1 MKKRATRK
9 HNKGNNSGVFVRV
22 ICQIILGI
30 SFAFSGFVK
39 AIDPLGSTYKIED
52 YLTAFGPFFEHF
64 AFLAFPLSVLLAAV
78 EFTMGVNFLLGAN
91 VRLTKRIALFFML
104 VMTPLTLYIALE
116 NPVTDCGCFG
126 DAIVL
131 SNWATFWKNIGFSL
145 LVLLLFV
152 LPSFSKNIYFNYQKW
167 IITSVAFSASVLI
180 SIYCLRHLPIIDF
193 RPYKI
198 GTDIVKSMEVPEGAK
213 SDVYETT
220 FIYAKDG
227 VEKEFTLANFP
238 DENDGWVFIEQKTTL
253 IEKGYEPP
261 IHDFSIV
268 NAMGDDITYEV
279 LEKEGFTFLLIA
291 YDVNKAEH
299 KFNEKIASIHQ
310 LAQYGDIDFYA
321 LTASVDEDIEKYSEL
336 ANATYEWCKT
346 DPITLKTII
355 RANPGLVLI
364 KDGIIVGKWNSR
376 DIPSAKEMQ
385 EEFLLQNN

>member
-91 VRLTKRIALFFML
+91 VRLTKWIALFFML

-299 KFNEKIASIHQ
+299 KFNEKIASINQ

-364 KDGIIVGKWNSR
+364 KDGLIVGKWNSR

-385 EEFLLQNN
+385 EKFLL

>member
-91 VRLTKRIALFFML
+91 VRLTKWIALFFML

-291 YDVNKAEH
+291 YDVNKTEH
-299 KFNEKIASIHQ
+299 KFNEKIASINQ

-364 KDGIIVGKWNSR
+364 KDGIIIGKWNSR

-385 EEFLLQNN
+385 EKFLLQNN

>member
-1 MKKRATRK
+1 MKKKSKNK
-9 HNKGNNSGVFVRV
+9 HSKKSASIFVR
-22 ICQIILGI
+22 IFCQVILGI

-52 YLTAFGPFFEHF
+52 YLTAFGPFFDNF
-64 AFLAFPLSVLLAAV
+64 AFLAFPASILLAAV
-78 EFTMGVNFLLGAN
+78 EFTMGVNFLFGAN
-91 VRLTKRIALFFML
+91 IKLTKWIALLFML

-131 SNWATFWKNIGFSL
+131 SNWATFWKNIVFSVF
-145 LVLLLFV
+145 VLLLFIV
-152 LPSFSKNIYFNYQKW
+152 PKFSKDIYYNYQKW
-167 IITSVAFSASVLI
+167 TITSVAFIASVAI
-180 SIYCLRHLPIIDF
+180 SIYCYNHLPLIDF

-198 GTDIVKSMEVPEGAK
+198 GTDIIESMEIPADAEA
-213 SDVYETT
+213 DVYETT

-227 VEKEFTLANFP
+227 VEKEFTLADFP
-238 DENDGWVFIEQKTTL
+238 DENDGWIFIEQKTTL
-253 IEKGYEPP
+253 VKKGYEPP
-261 IHDFSIV
+261 IHDFSMT
-268 NAMGDDITYEV
+268 NNMGDDITYDV

-291 YDVNKAEH
+291 YDVNKSEYKFAENV
-299 KFNEKIASIHQ
+299 NEIHQ
-310 LAQYGDIDFYA
+310 LAQFSGIDFYA
-321 LTASVDEDIEKYSEL
+321 LTASVDEDIETFCQ
-336 ANATYEWCKT
+336 ATNATYEWCKT

-385 EEFLLQNN
+385 EKFLLQNN

>member
-9 HNKGNNSGVFVRV
+9 HNKGNNSGVFFRV

-39 AIDPLGSTYKIED
+39 AIDPLGSSYKIED
-52 YLTAFGPFFEHF
+52 YLTAFGPFFENF
-64 AFLAFPLSVLLAAV
+64 ALLAFPLSVLLAAV
-78 EFTMGVNFLLGAN
+78 EFTMGVNFLFGAN
-91 VRLTKRIALFFML
+91 IKPTKWIALLFML

-131 SNWATFWKNIGFSL
+131 SNWATFWKNIGFSF
-145 LVLLLFV
+145 LVLLLFI
-152 LPSFSKNIYFNYQKW
+152 LPNFSKDIYFNYQKW
-167 IITSVAFSASVLI
+167 AITSVAFIASVVM
-180 SIYCLRHLPIIDF
+180 SVYCLLHLPLIDF

-198 GTDIVKSMEVPEGAK
+198 GTDIVKSMEIPSDAK

-227 VEKEFTLANFP
+227 VEKEFTLADFP
-238 DENDGWVFIEQKTTL
+238 DENDGWIFIEQKTTL

-261 IHDFSIV
+261 IHDFSMV
-268 NAMGDDITYEV
+268 NTIGDDITYET

-299 KFNEKIASIHQ
+299 KFNDKIASIHQ

>member
-91 VRLTKRIALFFML
+91 VRLTKWIALFFML

-299 KFNEKIASIHQ
+299 KFNEKIASINQ

-364 KDGIIVGKWNSR
+364 KDGIIIGKWNSR